1 MAKGKHI
8 IDQGNRCDGNFMLAL
23 SDTLNVISG
32 KWKLSIIG
40 VLMDGKMRFKQI
52 ENAIPFINSRMLSI
66 ELKDLEANGIVTR
79 TAYNTVPVT
88 VEYELTSS
96 GYSITQVLEVMVDW
110 GRAHRQN
117 IIGN

>member
-1 MAKGKHI
+1 MTNGKHM
-8 IDQGNRCDGNFMLAL
+8 IDPDNRCDGNFMLAL

-52 ENAIPFINSRMLSI
+52 ESTIPHINSRMLSI
-66 ELKDLEANGIVTR
+66 ELKDLEANGMVTR

-88 VEYELTSS
+88 VEYELTRS
-96 GYSITQVLEVMVDW
+96 GYSILQVLEVMVDW
-110 GRAHRQN
+110 GKAHRQN
-117 IIGN
+117 IIGD